1 MRMTHL
7 ELKETHL
14 ELTHLWFQVSHFAQ
28 VVMARGETQ
37 EIPGALASSAKQSV
51 SRALIGR
58 KSGVAA
64 PDWSVVT
71 RVPRRT
77 LRLLPLGTVLVSH
90 SLTSK
95 KDGGAAVEHHPG
107 QHPLGQHCLSPLVR
121 LRTLGG
127 QGQGR

>member
-7 ELKETHL
+7 ELKE
-14 ELTHLWFQVSHFAQ
+14 THLWFQVSHFAQ

-58 KSGVAA
+58 ESGVAA

-95 KDGGAAVEHHPG
+95 QDGGPAVERHSG
-107 QHPLGQHCLSPLVR
+107 QHPLGQHRLSPLVR

-127 QGQGR
+127 EGQGR

>member
-1 MRMTHL
+1 MTHL
-7 ELKETHL
+7 ELKE
-14 ELTHLWFQVSHFAQ
+14 THLWFQVSHFAQ
-28 VVMARGETQ
+28 VVVARGETQ

-77 LRLLPLGTVLVSH
+77 LRLLPLRTVLVSH

-95 KDGGAAVEHHPG
+95 QDGGPAVEHHPG
-107 QHPLGQHCLSPLVR
+107 QHSLGQHCLSSLVR

-127 QGQGR
+127 EGQGQ

>member
-7 ELKETHL
+7 ELKE
-14 ELTHLWFQVSHFAQ
+14 THLWFQVSHFAQ

-58 KSGVAA
+58 ESGVAA

-95 KDGGAAVEHHPG
+95 QDGGAAVKHHSGQHPPG
-107 QHPLGQHCLSPLVR
+107 QHRLSPLVR

-127 QGQGR
+127 EGQGR

>member
-7 ELKETHL
+7 ELKE
-14 ELTHLWFQVSHFAQ
+14 THLWFQVSHFAQ

-58 KSGVAA
+58 ESGVAA

-95 KDGGAAVEHHPG
+95 QDGGPAVEYHSG
-107 QHPLGQHCLSPLVR
+107 QHSLGQHRLSSLVR

-127 QGQGR
+127 EGQGR

>member
-7 ELKETHL
+7 ELKE
-14 ELTHLWFQVSHFAQ
+14 THLWFQVSHFAQ

-37 EIPGALASSAKQSV
+37 EIPGALASFAKQSV

-58 KSGVAA
+58 ESGVAA

-77 LRLLPLGTVLVSH
+77 LRLLPLGTVLVSQ

-95 KDGGAAVEHHPG
+95 QDGGAAVEHHSG
-107 QHPLGQHCLSPLVR
+107 QHPLGQHRLSPLVR

-127 QGQGR
+127 EGQGR

>member
-7 ELKETHL
+7 ELKE
-14 ELTHLWFQVSHFAQ
+14 THLWFQVSHFAQ
-28 VVMARGETQ
+28 VVVARGETQ
-37 EIPGALASSAKQSV
+37 EIPGALASFAKQSV

-58 KSGVAA
+58 ESGVAA

-77 LRLLPLGTVLVSH
+77 LRLLPLGTVLVSQ

-95 KDGGAAVEHHPG
+95 QDGGAAVEHHPG
-107 QHPLGQHCLSPLVR
+107 QHSLGQHRLSPLVR

-127 QGQGR
+127 EGQGR

>member
-7 ELKETHL
+7 ELKE
-14 ELTHLWFQVSHFAQ
+14 THLWFQVSHFAQ

-58 KSGVAA
+58 ESGVAA

-77 LRLLPLGTVLVSH
+77 LRLLPLGAVLVSH

-95 KDGGAAVEHHPG
+95 QDGGAAVERHSG
-107 QHPLGQHCLSPLVR
+107 QHPLGQHRLSSLVR

-127 QGQGR
+127 EGQGQ

>member
-1 MRMTHL
+1 M
-7 ELKETHL
+7 
-14 ELTHLWFQVSHFAQ
+14 SHFAQ
-28 VVMARGETQ
+28 VVSAVRAKPKKSQ
-37 EIPGALASSAKQSV
+37 EIQQAVASSEV
-51 SRALIGR
+51 SLGPIGR
-58 KSGVAA
+58 STGVAA

-95 KDGGAAVEHHPG
+95 QDGGAAVEHHSG
-107 QHPLGQHCLSPLVR
+107 QHSLGQHRLSPLVR

>member
-7 ELKETHL
+7 ELKE
-14 ELTHLWFQVSHFAQ
+14 THLWFQVSHFAQ

-58 KSGVAA
+58 ESGVAA

-90 SLTSK
+90 SLTSN
-95 KDGGAAVEHHPG
+95 
-107 QHPLGQHCLSPLVR
+107 
-121 LRTLGG
+121 
-127 QGQGR
+127 

>member
-7 ELKETHL
+7 ELKE
-14 ELTHLWFQVSHFAQ
+14 THLWFQVSHFAQ
-28 VVMARGETQ
+28 VVVARGETQ

-58 KSGVAA
+58 ESGVAA

-95 KDGGAAVEHHPG
+95 QDGGAAVERHSG
-107 QHPLGQHCLSPLVR
+107 QHSLGQHRLSPLVR

-127 QGQGR
+127 EGQGR